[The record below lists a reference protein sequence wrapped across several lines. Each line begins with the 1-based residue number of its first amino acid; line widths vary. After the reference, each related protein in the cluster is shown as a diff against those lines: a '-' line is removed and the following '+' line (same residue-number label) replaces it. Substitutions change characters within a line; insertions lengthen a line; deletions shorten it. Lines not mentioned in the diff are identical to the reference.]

1 MTSIRFF
8 HVLSLLLVVA
18 AQTPP
23 IAAETSLFAPPT
35 LAPMVERAVPSVVSI
50 AVTGTSQSDTTPL
63 LADPFFRQFFE
74 GFGQLPPA
82 EQPFQAA
89 GSGVIVDAAEG
100 LLLTNAHVVANAEQI
115 TVRLMDGTERDA
127 KVVGVDPETDV
138 AALRIAPEGL
148 VEIPIGQSSSL
159 RVGDY
164 VVAIGNPFGLE
175 QTVTLG
181 IVSALGRR
189 GLGIEGYENFI
200 QTDASINPGN
210 SGGALVN
217 LAGELVGI
225 NTAILTPSQ
234 GSAGIGFAIP
244 VDMAMAIADQLVR
257 DGQVRRGQLGVFIQ
271 DVTPGLARAL
281 DLDAPGGALVAQV
294 MPGGP
299 AEAAGLR
306 PRDVIVALDGVVVT
320 DPAALRYQIG
330 LRSPDQKITLD
341 IARDGKRM
349 MVEAVLAAKDQTLTQ
364 QRLRTS
370 GEAEPSRLQGLA
382 LAEDQRGSMVAAVEP
397 ASGAARAGLMVGDR
411 IIAVGSTKVDR
422 IDQFRDAVTAAA
434 PDDPILIEVERQGT
448 PVLLAL
454 P

>member
-1 MTSIRFF
+1 MSMRFLF
-8 HVLSLLLVVA
+8 VCPFLLVGT
-18 AQTPP
+18 AQPLP
-23 IAAETSLFAPPT
+23 AAAETDLSAPPT
-35 LAPMVERAVPSVVSI
+35 LAPMVERVLPSVVSI
-50 AVTGTSQSDTTPL
+50 AVTGTSQSDQTPL

-74 GFGQLPPA
+74 NFGSLPPT
-82 EQPFQAA
+82 ESPFQAA

-115 TVRLMDGTERDA
+115 TVKLMDGTETDA
-127 KVVGVDPETDV
+127 EVVGVDPETDV
-138 AALRIAPEGL
+138 AALRIAPQGL
-148 VEIPIGQSSSL
+148 VEIPIGQSSTL

-217 LAGELVGI
+217 LVGELVGI

-257 DGQVRRGQLGVFIQ
+257 NGQVRRGQLGVIIQ
-271 DVTPGLARAL
+271 DVTSDMARVLGLETV
-281 DLDAPGGALVAQV
+281 GGALIAQV
-294 MPGGP
+294 MPQS
-299 AEAAGLR
+299 AAAAAGLQ
-306 PRDVIVALDGVVVT
+306 PRDVIAALDGEKVP
-320 DPAALRYQIG
+320 DAAALRYLISLQ
-330 LRSPDQKITLD
+330 SPEQPVTLE
-341 IARDGKRM
+341 IIRDGKRM
-349 MVEAVLAAKDQTLTQ
+349 PVKVVLRQADRAMERQRPETVGAEQLHRLLGLSLT
-364 QRLRTS
+364 
-370 GEAEPSRLQGLA
+370 
-382 LAEDQRGSMVAAVEP
+382 EDQGGITVAGVAP
-397 ASGAARAGLMVGDR
+397 MSGAARAGLLVGDR
-411 IIAVGSTKVDR
+411 IVAVANTPVSR
-422 IDQFRDAVTAAA
+422 LDQLRDAIAAA
-434 PDDPILIEVERQGT
+434 PPDKPVLIEVQRQGT
-448 PVLLAL
+448 PFFLAL

>member
-1 MTSIRFF
+1 MSIRFLVTF
-8 HVLSLLLVVA
+8 SFLLASA
-18 AQTPP
+18 AQTLP
-23 IAAETSLFAPPT
+23 AAAQTNLSTPPT
-35 LAPMVERAVPSVVSI
+35 LAPMVERVLPSVVSI
-50 AVTGTSQSDTTPL
+50 AVTGTSPSDMTPL

-74 GFGQLPPA
+74 DFGQLAPA
-82 EQPFQAA
+82 ERPFQAA

-115 TVRLMDGTERDA
+115 TVRLMDGTETDA
-127 KVVGVDPETDV
+127 KIVGVDTETDV

-148 VEIPIGQSSSL
+148 AEIPIGVSSAL

-217 LAGELVGI
+217 LDGELVGI

-244 VDMAMAIADQLVR
+244 VDMAMAIAGQLVR
-257 DGQVRRGQLGVFIQ
+257 DGQVRRGQIGVIIQ
-271 DVTPGLARAL
+271 DVTSDMARAL
-281 DLDAPGGALVAQV
+281 GLDAPDGALVAQV
-294 MPGGP
+294 VHGGP
-299 AEAAGLR
+299 AEAAGLQ
-306 PRDVIVALDGVVVT
+306 PRDVIVALDGVPVS
-320 DPAALRYQIG
+320 DAAALRYQIG
-330 LRSPDQKITLD
+330 LRSPDENVTLEV
-341 IARDGKRM
+341 IRDGKRLS
-349 MVEAVLAAKDQTLTQ
+349 VEVVLKQADRAMRQ
-364 QRLRTS
+364 QRPQM
-370 GEAEPSRLQGLA
+370 GGAEQLNRLQGLT
-382 LAEDQRGSMVAAVEP
+382 LTEDQGGIMVVGIAP
-397 ASGAARAGLMVGDR
+397 MSPAARAGLIVGDR
-411 IIAVGSTKVDR
+411 IMAVAKTPVSR
-422 IDQFRDAVTAAA
+422 LDQLRDAIAAA
-434 PDDPILIEVERQGT
+434 PAGDPVLIEVERHGA
-448 PVLLAL
+448 PYFIAL

>member
-1 MTSIRFF
+1 
-8 HVLSLLLVVA
+8 
-18 AQTPP
+18 
-23 IAAETSLFAPPT
+23 
-35 LAPMVERAVPSVVSI
+35 
-50 AVTGTSQSDTTPL
+50 
-63 LADPFFRQFFE
+63 
-74 GFGQLPPA
+74 
-82 EQPFQAA
+82 
-89 GSGVIVDAAEG
+89 
-100 LLLTNAHVVANAEQI
+100 
-115 TVRLMDGTERDA
+115 
-127 KVVGVDPETDV
+127 
-138 AALRIAPEGL
+138 
-148 VEIPIGQSSSL
+148 
-159 RVGDY
+159 
-164 VVAIGNPFGLE
+164 
-175 QTVTLG
+175 
-181 IVSALGRR
+181 
-189 GLGIEGYENFI
+189 
-200 QTDASINPGN
+200 
-210 SGGALVN
+210 
-217 LAGELVGI
+217 
-225 NTAILTPSQ
+225 
-234 GSAGIGFAIP
+234 
-244 VDMAMAIADQLVR
+244 
-257 DGQVRRGQLGVFIQ
+257 VRRGQLGVFIQ